1 MSETPTAAS
10 ETRKPPLTAR
20 QAMSISLGGL
30 GVGVVVLVLACT
42 LYLVPFWQAVIWY
55 AIGAFFLLAYP
66 WACLEWE
73 TKNRA
78 VRAHNLFVY
87 FTMAIVVVA
96 LVVQW
101 KPKEE
106 PFPKWAIAAI
116 ITAGVA
122 AYSVMARHAIA
133 NFQNWR
139 HGDFRSLDAKKT

>member
-1 MSETPTAAS
+1 
-10 ETRKPPLTAR
+10 
-20 QAMSISLGGL
+20 MSISLGGL

-42 LYLVPFWQAVIWY
+42 LCFVPLWQAAIWY

-66 WACLEWE
+66 WACLDWE

-87 FTMAIVVVA
+87 FTMAIVVAA

-106 PFPKWAIAAI
+106 PFPKWAIAVI

-122 AYSVMARHAIA
+122 AYSIMARHAIA
-133 NFQNWR
+133 NFQKWR